1 MWRAGSFLGDVRA
14 GVIAEIRGL
23 FTRAT
28 LRGRLLGLD
37 LSTTVFFSLNGPT
50 NLPTYRPTDLPTYLI
65 CP

>member
-14 GVIAEIRGL
+14 GVIAEIRV

-37 LSTTVFFSLNGPT
+37 LSTTVFFSLNSPT